1 MKSEKWPMLADV
13 KLTRGK
19 VIVAGLVLLGL
30 TFLTLGVMMT
40 KKRPNYYAHSL
51 RNWQEADAVPGYP
64 IALNGEVELREF
76 VTMEFAPN
84 LNLLSGIDLYLLPVA
99 RAFENPL
106 GDFAIIEEGFGANG
120 LLGAKLNSAG
130 GGTAGVSDSVLAAG
144 NGLVL
149 FVGQAEGY
157 PGKVIVLGHRLPDG
171 KVVQSLYARVSDV
184 SVRVGKVVSRGAEM
198 AKLISLEKEVGLHF
212 EIRESIGI
220 DVMRQEIAGV
230 VLNELR
236 SANHFNRI
244 DPMAFLEEHEV
255 ASCWAEPLAVMQ
267 EAKGKNFSEIL
278 EMDAESAAKLSEILG
293 GEEKE

>member
-1 MKSEKWPMLADV
+1 MR
-13 KLTRGK
+13 LTRGK
-19 VIVAGLVLLGL
+19 VIVAGIVLLGL

-64 IALNGEVELREF
+64 IALNGEVEPELQEF

-106 GDFAIIEEGFGANG
+106 GDFAIAEEGFGSKG
-120 LLGAKLNSAG
+120 LLGAKLNRAG
-130 GGTAGVSDSVLAAG
+130 GGIAGVGDSVSAAG

-171 KVVQSLYARVSDV
+171 KIVQSLYARVGDV

-220 DVMRQEIAGV
+220 DVVRQEIAGV

>member
-1 MKSEKWPMLADV
+1 MLTDV

-64 IALNGEVELREF
+64 IALNGEVEPELQEF
-76 VTMEFAPN
+76 VTMAFAPN

-99 RAFENPL
+99 MAFENPL
-106 GDFAIIEEGFGANG
+106 GDFTIVEEGFGSKG
-120 LLGAKLNSAG
+120 LLGAKLSSAG
-130 GGTAGVSDSVLAAG
+130 GGIPGVGDSVSAAG

-149 FVGQAEGY
+149 FVGQGEGY

-171 KVVQSLYARVSDV
+171 KVVQSLYARVGDV
-184 SVRVGKVVSRGAEM
+184 SVRVGKIVARGAEM
-198 AKLISLEKEVGLHF
+198 AKLISVEEGAGLHF
-212 EIRESIGI
+212 EIRESLGI
-220 DVMRQEIAGV
+220 DVMRQKISGM

-236 SANHFNRI
+236 SENHFNRI
-244 DPMAFLEEHEV
+244 DPMSFLKEYQV
-255 ASCWAEPLAVMQ
+255 ASRWAEPLAVMH
-267 EAKGKNFSEIL
+267 EAKGKNFSEVL